1 MTKNTLKVRESNAFL
16 VIAGIHL
23 GHTPDILM
31 VFAHVAYHYNADVV
45 HLGQLT
51 TQDEKK
57 MYETRIHRVKTWE
70 KLAKLDPDLAHKQT
84 KKYNV
89 DSDEIDTLLNAQS
102 DRINTLQQYFG
113 NALTFVINDEQF
125 IGKIADKN
133 INIVKNHMT
142 LSRHLNLESVSA
154 NGERVSHSPI
164 TERSFNYFRSKGQS
178 FIVPHPNPV
187 LRSFHK
193 PELNKAHNFYTTG
206 CLKVPDDIRRPSEY
220 YKATNLPSAI
230 LVLVDS
236 ENGEFHARRLHVDYV
251 WDEISHKA
259 SPVVIED
266 GQVFTV
272 NEIKDLESKD
282 KAVHCTDDHAPYEH
296 LGVLACVR
304 ALNTLHKPSTFI
316 NGGDAGDWGSV
327 CPHNI
332 GNPLSQEGKRLLD
345 DERAVQRLLRAQVEG
360 CKSIKRKV
368 LLDANHEFWVTRNV
382 RKNPALVGKA
392 DLESFHKGFIPEWEM
407 FIRKSGE
414 PKIFTFGDLTIR
426 HGDRDPGLEGGR
438 RIFVKYLC
446 GHWHSHNESGRAGT
460 AGAGCKTGPEYLE
473 NGITSWQNT
482 VTSVSK
488 YKEKTTFDVKST
500 LHDEHKKV
508 SRFAYRGQIIE
519 VPFHKYEAK

>member
-1 MTKNTLKVRESNAFL
+1 MKTRANKAYL

-23 GHTPDILM
+23 GHTPDILK
-31 VFAHVAYHYNADVV
+31 VFAHVAFEYKADVI

-51 TQDEKK
+51 TQEEKK
-57 MYETRIHRVKTWE
+57 MYETRVKRIRTWE
-70 KLAKLDPDLAHKQT
+70 KIAKVDPKLAQQKAKL
-84 KKYNV
+84 YN
-89 DSDEIDTLLNAQS
+89 SDADDIDTLLNAQY
-102 DRINTLQQYFG
+102 DRVEVLQQYFG
-113 NALTFVINDEQF
+113 AGLTLVINDEQF
-125 IGKIADKN
+125 IGKIAHSTLK
-133 INIVKNHMT
+133 IVKNHLA

-154 NGERVSHSPI
+154 NGERISHSPI

-178 FIVPHPNPV
+178 FIVPHPSPV

-206 CLKVPDDIRRPSEY
+206 CLKVPDDIMRPSEY

-236 ENGEFHARRLHVDYV
+236 QNGEFHARRLHVDF
-251 WDEISHKA
+251 DRDAQTHRQ

-266 GQVFTV
+266 GRAFTI
-272 NEIKDLESKD
+272 NGIKELGSDD

-304 ALNTLHKPSTFI
+304 ALNGLHKPSVFI
-316 NGGDAGDWGSV
+316 NGGDAGDWSSV

-332 GNPLSQEGKRLLD
+332 GNPLSQEGRRLID
-345 DERAVQRLLRAQVEG
+345 DEKAVQRLLRTQVEG
-360 CKSIKRKV
+360 FKSIKRKV

-392 DLESFHKGFIPEWEM
+392 DLESFAKGFIPEWDM

-446 GHWHSHNESGRAGT
+446 GHWHSHNESGRAAS

-482 VTSVSK
+482 VTSVTK
-488 YKEKTTFDVKST
+488 YKEKTSFDIKSV
-500 LHDEHKKV
+500 LHDEAKKV

-519 VPFHKYEAK
+519 VSFHQY